1 MKRSI
6 LKSIGGFFLA
16 GVLAAPIWANGNPP
30 GQAPQGP
37 PQPGAINYVEGQA
50 TLGGQPLDRNAAGAA
65 TLQPGQMLSTQNGR
79 AEVLLTPGVFLRLG
93 NNSSAEMIS
102 PDIVNTEIRISKGR
116 AMVEVDWVQKE
127 NHLRVDVGGM
137 PVELQEKGLY
147 DFDADHNVVR
157 VFDGRAAVLQG
168 THETHVLGGHEM
180 VLNADKLKAQG
191 FDKKMYEDD
200 MYRWSKLRSSYIAEA
215 NVEMARTYY
224 GGGESYYNG
233 GPYGYAYAPYPWYGP
248 GWYWDPWFTAYTWL
262 PGDGI
267 FWNPWGFG
275 FYSPLFAFR
284 APFIGGFHT
293 FRTFSPG
300 FRAAIAPR
308 GTAGFNSGF
317 RGGASP
323 AFRGGASGGFA
334 GGGGFHGGGGGF
346 HGGGG
351 GGRR

>member
-1 MKRSI
+1 
-6 LKSIGGFFLA
+6 
-16 GVLAAPIWANGNPP
+16 
-30 GQAPQGP
+30 
-37 PQPGAINYVEGQA
+37 
-50 TLGGQPLDRNAAGAA
+50 
-65 TLQPGQMLSTQNGR
+65 
-79 AEVLLTPGVFLRLG
+79 
-93 NNSSAEMIS
+93 
-102 PDIVNTEIRISKGR
+102 
-116 AMVEVDWVQKE
+116 MVEVDWVQKE

-248 GWYWDPWFTAYTWL
+248 GWYWDPWFMAYPWI
-262 PGDGI
+262 PGDGL
-267 FWNPWGFG
+267 FWSPFGWG
-275 FYSPLFAFR
+275 FYSPWVVGYAPLYGFGYGRGAYFHHFGPGYRPPVAAVHGFAGGNVS
-284 APFIGGFHT
+284 PGFHSV
-293 FRTFSPG
+293 SPG
-300 FRAAIAPR
+300 FR
-308 GTAGFNSGF
+308 GGF
-317 RGGASP
+317 
-323 AFRGGASGGFA
+323 SGGMHA
-334 GGGGFHGGGGGF
+334 GGGFHGGGG
-346 HGGGG
+346 
-351 GGRR
+351 RR